1 MRPAYPRPAHWQTNR
16 SRKRIPFMP
25 VRNGGGMS
33 YNPPMLDLSRAH
45 SLRTISDHVRGTV
58 LGNSDHIIKG
68 LCTLDAPK
76 PDHITFVRAKGPL
89 AIRRALKTLDSCAVF
104 ILNQDLPKDL
114 ELGSSSLVLVADP
127 HGAFLDTISLFYGE
141 VVAPAGVDPTA
152 SVHPSAKI
160 HPTASIGAFCL
171 VGPDVILDAH
181 TVLEPYVRVFAGAHI
196 GESTALR
203 TGVVVR
209 ERCVI
214 GKHCIINDNTVIGAD
229 GFGYAPDPVLG
240 LRKVPQL
247 GNVIL
252 ADHVEVG
259 SSSCIDRGALGSTI
273 IGYGTKID
281 NLVQV
286 GHNVVIGK
294 FCILCGQVGVAGS
307 SIIGDG
313 VILSGQVGVSDHVT
327 IVPGVRIGGGAP
339 VTEDVLEPGDYFGHP
354 LLRSREWHR
363 HQTELRKR
371 MRRRNEPLKEP
382 SGSPEA

>member
-1 MRPAYPRPAHWQTNR
+1 
-16 SRKRIPFMP
+16 
-25 VRNGGGMS
+25 MS
-33 YNPPMLDLSRAH
+33 YDPTMIDLSNEH
-45 SLRTISDHVRGTV
+45 SLKTISDHVRGTV
-58 LGNSDHIIKG
+58 LGNSVHIIKG

-76 PDHITFVRAKGPL
+76 PDHITFIRAKGPL
-89 AIRRALKTLDSCAVF
+89 AIQRAVRSLDSCAAFV
-104 ILNQDLPKDL
+104 LNQDLPKDL
-114 ELGSSSLVLVADP
+114 ELGSNSLVLVDDP
-127 HGAFLDTISLFYGE
+127 HGAFLDTISLFFGE
-141 VVAPAGVDPTA
+141 VVPPSGIDPTA

-160 HPTASIGAFCL
+160 HPSASVGALCL
-171 VGPDVILDAH
+171 IGPDVILDAH

-196 GESTALR
+196 GESTALK

-214 GKHCIINDNTVIGAD
+214 GKRCIINDNTVIGAD
-229 GFGYAPDPVLG
+229 GFGYAPDPALG

-252 ADHVEVG
+252 GDHVEVG
-259 SSSCIDRGALGSTI
+259 SSSCIDRGALGSTM
-273 IGYGTKID
+273 IGHGTKID

-313 VILSGQVGVSDHVT
+313 VILSGQVGVSDHVR
-327 IVPGVRIGGGAP
+327 IAPGVRIGGGAP

-371 MRRRNEPLKEP
+371 MRRRNEALKEP
-382 SGSPEA
+382 STATEA